1 MAYLNVVRVEEALES
16 LKQRFETFVPET
28 EIVSLHSALNRIISE
43 DLISKENLP
52 AFRRSMVDGYA
63 IIANDSY
70 GASEQAPMLLSCVGQ
85 VEMGKPAT
93 GKVTSGQAI
102 YVPTGGEIP
111 EGADAMIMIEHTE
124 DMDPDVALYTS
135 VSVGEHIV
143 AVGDD
148 VCSGSC
154 ILKKG
159 TRISPH
165 HGGLLAS
172 LGFSALSVV
181 KPVKV
186 AILSTGDE
194 LVDITATPTFG
205 EVRDCNATII
215 RQTVLACGAEV
226 VLEKRVSDQLDCIC
240 EALAEAKAI
249 SDVIL
254 LSGGSSAGMKD
265 LTQMAIDSFG
275 TQGES
280 PNVFIHGLA
289 IKPGKPTIIGQI
301 EDKAVIG
308 LPGHPAACFI
318 TMKAL
323 VEPFLNQLMGKN
335 ETQIRQVPCEATFQM
350 HSASGR
356 DVYQLVKVNYE
367 DGKFKAHI
375 LYGKSGMVSA
385 MAEANAYIVIPM
397 QHEGVRKGDVIIA
410 NLL

>member
-1 MAYLNVVRVEEALES
+1 M
-16 LKQRFETFVPET
+16 
-28 EIVSLHSALNRIISE
+28 
-43 DLISKENLP
+43 
-52 AFRRSMVDGYA
+52 
-63 IIANDSY
+63 
-70 GASEQAPMLLSCVGQ
+70 
-85 VEMGKPAT
+85 
-93 GKVTSGQAI
+93 
-102 YVPTGGEIP
+102 
-111 EGADAMIMIEHTE
+111 
-124 DMDPDVALYTS
+124 
-135 VSVGEHIV
+135 

-148 VCSGSC
+148 VRSGSC
-154 ILKKG
+154 VLKKG

-172 LGFSALSVV
+172 LGFSVLPVV
-181 KPVKV
+181 KPIKV

-226 VLEKRVSDQLDCIC
+226 VLEKRVSDRLDCIC
-240 EALAEAKAI
+240 EALTEAMAI
-249 SDVIL
+249 SDVVL

-265 LTQMAIDSFG
+265 LTQTAIDSFG
-275 TQGES
+275 TQDES

-323 VEPFLNQLMGKN
+323 VEPFLDQLMGKN
-335 ETQIRQVPCEATFQM
+335 ETQIRQIPCEATFQM

-397 QHEGVRKGDVIIA
+397 QHEGVRKGDVLIA

>member
-43 DLISKENLP
+43 DLTSNEHLP

-93 GKVTSGQAI
+93 GKVTPGQAI

-124 DMDPDVALYTS
+124 AMDPDVALYTS

-148 VCSGSC
+148 VRSGSC
-154 ILKKG
+154 VLKKG

-172 LGFSALSVV
+172 LGFSVLPVV
-181 KPVKV
+181 KPIKV

-226 VLEKRVSDQLDCIC
+226 VLEKRVSDRLDCIC
-240 EALAEAKAI
+240 EALTEAMAI
-249 SDVIL
+249 SDVVL

-265 LTQMAIDSFG
+265 LTQTAIDSFG
-275 TQGES
+275 TQDES

-323 VEPFLNQLMGKN
+323 VEPFLDQLMGKN
-335 ETQIRQVPCEATFQM
+335 ETQIRQIPCEATFQM

-397 QHEGVRKGDVIIA
+397 QHEGVRKGDVLIA